1 LDIDLKKLKTNGTII
16 LRNTSHER
24 ITITVIPNIEET
36 REKNGKYVTV
46 KLTPREEIGVD
57 NQTFSLFKDGV
68 IHISCVDYEII
79 GAESS
84 SWWYKAFELIFE
96 GTLLSVAHAEDIEN
110 IRFCFPKPVEE

>member
-1 LDIDLKKLKTNGTII
+1 MKKKYLIRFWTGFP
-16 LRNTSHER
+16 SF
-24 ITITVIPNIEET
+24 EET
-36 REKNGKYVTV
+36 KEKNGKYVTV
-46 KLTPREEIGVD
+46 KLTPREEIGID

-96 GTLLSVAHAEDIEN
+96 GTLLSVAHAENIEN
-110 IRFCFPKPVEE
+110 IRFSFPKPVEE